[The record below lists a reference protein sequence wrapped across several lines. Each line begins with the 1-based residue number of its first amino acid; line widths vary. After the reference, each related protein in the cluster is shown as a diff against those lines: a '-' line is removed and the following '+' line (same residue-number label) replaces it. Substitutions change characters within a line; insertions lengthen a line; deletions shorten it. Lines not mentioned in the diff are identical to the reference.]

1 MIRIIHFF
9 FFFIIIIIS
18 SLASEVENNSTKVD
32 MFQELSLKY
41 LNAYNKSNFSLLAND
56 IINQEEY
63 SAIVSS
69 VVKKNEACLTDF
81 DKNFDVNIFKRAF
94 EKSHLYQLKS
104 DTIVV
109 QSVTSFATCSDLD
122 IKKLSC
128 FVYFKKKN
136 TSVPITLI
144 VIKTDTDKYKILL
157 DIINENYFSNE
168 KN

>member
-1 MIRIIHFF
+1 MVRNLHFVV
-9 FFFIIIIIS
+9 FFIITFS
-18 SLASEVENNSTKVD
+18 SLTSEAESNTTKVD
-32 MFQELSLKY
+32 IFQELTSKY
-41 LNAYNKSNFSLLAND
+41 LNAYNQSNFSLLAND
-56 IINQEEY
+56 IINQQQY
-63 SAIVSS
+63 NAIVSS
-69 VVKKNEACLTDF
+69 VEKKNEACLTDF

-94 EKSHLYQLKS
+94 EKSHLYQIKS

-109 QSVTSFATCSDLD
+109 ESVTSFATCADLD

-136 TSVPITLI
+136 ASVPITLI